1 MDVQGKG
8 ELDINDMRYIN
19 DQLKYGYDEEQLNDV
34 VKTVG
39 GFGAETITADRY
51 NRIIDKKVKSKKIQF
66 WLVINYLVRI

>member
-1 MDVQGKG
+1 MQGKG

-39 GFGAETITADRY
+39 GFGADTITADRY

-66 WLVINYLVRI
+66 WFYVAENVSY